1 MSNSY
6 IQQLCPQL
14 NSNNFF
20 YILGLTISILV
31 LLRPETYWILP
42 DTIDKALKYGSCL
55 LLGVHLT
62 MTLPKYGKKI
72 PLVLMLITVIL
83 FVGLNTDRNYMMFVT
98 VALVFGAKGL
108 SFNNIVKWYFWTGLC
123 FCIVTIIGN
132 QMGLIKSHDVYL
144 DALSSR
150 LSFALSS
157 KRLSFGYIWSTDFA
171 SHCFFILLAYWYI
184 RKAELTVKEMLLFVL
199 GAIIILYYTDAKLGA
214 GCILLLPIM
223 TLLYRLTLKK
233 TPKIY
238 ATLVFSIPL
247 FALLAITST
256 VMYRYSNFT
265 WFFID
270 SVILAGRLRLGNEAI
285 AMYGTPLW
293 GQELRMYGAGTEGEY
308 YNFIDSSFIQLIVIY
323 GILYTIFIILTYT
336 FIAYKAYKRKDYVL
350 IIAVLMT
357 GVSGLIA
364 QHFLQI
370 CMNPFLIAL
379 MAKYQKTLQP

>member
-1 MSNSY
+1 MKNSY

-83 FVGLNTDRNYMMFVT
+83 FVGLNTDQNYIMFVT
-98 VALVFGAKGL
+98 AALVFGAKGL

-157 KRLSFGYIWSTDFA
+157 KRLSFGYIWPTDFA

-184 RKAELTVKEMLLFVL
+184 RKAELTVNEMLLFVL
-199 GAIIILYYTDAKLGA
+199 GAIVILYCTDAKLGA

-223 TLLYRLTLKK
+223 TLLYRLTQNAK
-233 TPKIY
+233 PKIY
-238 ATLVFSIPL
+238 EVLAFSIPV
-247 FALLAITST
+247 FAVLAITGT
-256 VMYRYSNFT
+256 IMYQYSNFT

-270 SVILAGRLRLGNEAI
+270 SVILSGRLHLGNEAI
-285 AMYGTPLW
+285 SVYGIPLW
-293 GQELRMYGAGTEGEY
+293 GQKIRMYGGETESVY
-308 YNFIDSSFIQLIVIY
+308 YNYIDSSFIQLIVIY
-323 GILYTIFIILTYT
+323 GIAYTILIITAYII
-336 FIAYKAYKRKDYVL
+336 IAYKAYRRKDYIL
-350 IIAVLMT
+350 ILAILMT

-379 MAKYQKTLQP
+379 IAKHQKKLQL

>member
-1 MSNSY
+1 MKNSY

-42 DTIDKALKYGSCL
+42 DTINKALKYGSCL
-55 LLGVHLT
+55 LLGVHLI

-171 SHCFFILLAYWYI
+171 SHCFFILLA
-184 RKAELTVKEMLLFVL
+184 L
-199 GAIIILYYTDAKLGA
+199 
-214 GCILLLPIM
+214 
-223 TLLYRLTLKK
+223 
-233 TPKIY
+233 
-238 ATLVFSIPL
+238 
-247 FALLAITST
+247 
-256 VMYRYSNFT
+256 
-265 WFFID
+265 
-270 SVILAGRLRLGNEAI
+270 
-285 AMYGTPLW
+285 
-293 GQELRMYGAGTEGEY
+293 
-308 YNFIDSSFIQLIVIY
+308 
-323 GILYTIFIILTYT
+323 
-336 FIAYKAYKRKDYVL
+336 VL
-350 IIAVLMT
+350 I
-357 GVSGLIA
+357 
-364 QHFLQI
+364 
-370 CMNPFLIAL
+370 
-379 MAKYQKTLQP
+379 